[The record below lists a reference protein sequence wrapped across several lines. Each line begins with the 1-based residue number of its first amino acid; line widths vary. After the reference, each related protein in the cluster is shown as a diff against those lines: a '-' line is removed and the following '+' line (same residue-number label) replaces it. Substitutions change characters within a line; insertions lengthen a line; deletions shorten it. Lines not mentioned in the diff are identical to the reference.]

1 MAKTKTQKSG
11 GSRSGGSTSA
21 AKRSTS
27 KSTATASPVAA
38 REELDQRSRD
48 SDDAQARLE
57 EQAKTQEQT
66 QAEELKTSH
75 DADSGLKQELVDKGN
90 VAGARHPNAQETVGA
105 VNGFTD
111 QLTRRDGRE
120 PMEGHFVT
128 IDKSFDG
135 VLEAYKSAGLTDD
148 DDKIVPHAG
157 DYGVYRTV
165 GAVDPENGYPE
176 TIVVRLQDAT
186 FTDVTV
192 PYAACSH
199 TASRGL

>member
-1 MAKTKTQKSG
+1 MAKTQTRKK
-11 GSRSGGSTSA
+11 
-21 AKRSTS
+21 
-27 KSTATASPVAA
+27 ATASPVAA
-38 REELDQRSRD
+38 REQLDQR
-48 SDDAQARLE
+48 ARENDVEDTLE
-57 EQAKTQEQT
+57 EQAKTQEAQ

-90 VAGARHPNAQETVGA
+90 VAGARRPNAQETVGA

-111 QLTRRDGRE
+111 QLTRRDGSE

-135 VLEAYKSAGLTDD
+135 VLEAYKAAGLTND

-165 GAVDPENGYPE
+165 GAISPENGYPE

-186 FTDVTV
+186 FTEVTV
-192 PYAACSH
+192 PYEACSH
-199 TASRGL
+199 TASRGI

>member
-1 MAKTKTQKSG
+1 MAPKTQSKKS
-11 GSRSGGSTSA
+11 
-21 AKRSTS
+21 
-27 KSTATASPVAA
+27 TASPVAA
-38 REELDQRSRD
+38 RETLEQRKSED
-48 SDDAQARLE
+48 NSEERLE
-57 EQAKTQEQT
+57 EQAKEQEEL

-111 QLTRRDGRE
+111 QLTRRDGSE

-128 IDKSFDG
+128 IDKSADG
-135 VLEAYKSAGLTDD
+135 VLEAYKSAGLTGD

-165 GAVDPENGYPE
+165 GAVNPENGYPE

-192 PYAACSH
+192 PYSACSH
-199 TASRGL
+199 TASRGI